1 MLLDEL
7 SRQLQPEMLTAKLRS
22 EQDSMDS
29 ATKMTLWEQ
38 VKIDSVTRT
47 VAGALA
53 LSLLVVQLRTKL
65 NIIGGYLYL
74 SNIAVVR
81 CVCTEPATWGLPPP
95 PALSRPKRLKSN
107 PTILL
112 PNINTG
118 CQGPRPKAERAVADA
133 LPRAH
138 TVSAL

>member
-1 MLLDEL
+1 MFPVRSYVPMLLDEL

-81 CVCTEPATWGLPPP
+81 CVCTEPARNMGLPPP
-95 PALSRPKRLKSN
+95 LLSRAQS
-107 PTILL
+107 
-112 PNINTG
+112 
-118 CQGPRPKAERAVADA
+118 D
-133 LPRAH
+133 
-138 TVSAL
+138 